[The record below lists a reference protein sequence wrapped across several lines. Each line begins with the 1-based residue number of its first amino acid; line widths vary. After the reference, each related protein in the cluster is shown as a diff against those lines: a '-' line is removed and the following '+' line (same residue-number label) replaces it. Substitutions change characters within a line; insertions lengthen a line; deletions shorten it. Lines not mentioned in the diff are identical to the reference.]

1 MGFLDLLVVALVPIL
16 KVLLVTG
23 VGLFLG
29 IEKINLL
36 GPEAR
41 DYLNKIV
48 FYVLSPCLLLS
59 NLAET
64 ITYKSLVTLWFMPVN
79 VLLTFLVGSALGWIL
94 AKLTKTPRHLQG
106 IVIGC
111 CSTGNLGNLLLIV
124 FPDICDESNSP
135 FSKLSTCS
143 TDAEAYASLSMAVGA
158 IFTWA
163 YAYPLVS
170 SYVIKN
176 TEHSSIQSSE
186 PSPDSCT
193 EPLLSPSYSQIS
205 EDNSVVL
212 ELPLTNMQDGKKMP
226 FKEKIVRCIK
236 CITSKIDLEKVFV
249 PSTIAS
255 IAGLII
261 GIVSPFRKVLIA
273 DNAPLRVINS
283 SAALIGHVLAAIP
296 SMTLI
301 MGANL
306 LKGLKRSEMS
316 LVVILGVVAVRNICL
331 PLLGIGVVQAAH
343 HLGVV
348 GSDAL
353 YRFVLMFQY
362 AVPPAINVG
371 TMTQLFKSGQGETSV
386 ILLWSYSV
394 ASISLTLWSTLYMSL
409 VSNSSTK

>member
-1 MGFLDLLVVALVPIL
+1 
-16 KVLLVTG
+16 
-23 VGLFLG
+23 
-29 IEKINLL
+29 
-36 GPEAR
+36 
-41 DYLNKIV
+41 
-48 FYVLSPCLLLS
+48 
-59 NLAET
+59 
-64 ITYKSLVTLWFMPVN
+64 MPLN

-193 EPLLSPSYSQIS
+193 EPLLSPSDSQIS
-205 EDNSVVL
+205 EDNSV
-212 ELPLTNMQDGKKMP
+212 MS
-226 FKEKIVRCIK
+226 FKEKIVGCIK

-249 PSTIAS
+249 PSTVAS

-283 SAALIGHVLAAIP
+283 SAALIGQAAIP

-306 LKGLKRSEMS
+306 LKGLQRSEMS

-371 TMTQLFKSGQGETSV
+371 TMTQLVKSGQGETSV

>member
-48 FYVLSPCLLLS
+48 FYVLSPCLLFS

-64 ITYKSLVTLWFMPVN
+64 ITYKSLVTLWFMPLN

-176 TEHSSIQSSE
+176 TEHSAIQSSE

-193 EPLLSPSYSQIS
+193 EPLLSPSDSQIS

-212 ELPLTNMQDGKKMP
+212 ELPLTNMQDGKK
-226 FKEKIVRCIK
+226 
-236 CITSKIDLEKVFV
+236 
-249 PSTIAS
+249 

-273 DNAPLRVINS
+273 DNALLRVIDS
-283 SAALIGHVLAAIP
+283 SAALIGQAAIP

-306 LKGLKRSEMS
+306 LKGLQRSEMS
-316 LVVILGVVAVRNICL
+316 MVVILGVVAVRNICL
-331 PLLGIGVVQAAH
+331 PLLGIGVVQGAH

-394 ASISLTLWSTLYMSL
+394 AAISLTLWSTLYMSL
-409 VSNSSTK
+409 VSSSSTK

>member
-29 IEKINLL
+29 MEKINLL

-64 ITYKSLVTLWFMPVN
+64 ITYKSLVTLWFMPLN

-170 SYVIKN
+170 SYVIKK
-176 TEHSSIQSSE
+176 TEHSFIQSSE

-193 EPLLSPSYSQIS
+193 EPLLSPSDSQIS

-212 ELPLTNMQDGKKMP
+212 ELPLTNMQDGKKMS

-273 DNAPLRVINS
+273 DNAPLR
-283 SAALIGHVLAAIP
+283 AAIP

-306 LKGLKRSEMS
+306 LKGLQRSEMS

-394 ASISLTLWSTLYMSL
+394 AAFSLTLWSTLYMSL

>member
-1 MGFLDLLVVALVPIL
+1 
-16 KVLLVTG
+16 
-23 VGLFLG
+23 
-29 IEKINLL
+29 
-36 GPEAR
+36 
-41 DYLNKIV
+41 
-48 FYVLSPCLLLS
+48 
-59 NLAET
+59 
-64 ITYKSLVTLWFMPVN
+64 MPLN

-176 TEHSSIQSSE
+176 TEHSSIQSSD

-193 EPLLSPSYSQIS
+193 EPLLSPSDSQIS
-205 EDNSVVL
+205 EDNSV
-212 ELPLTNMQDGKKMP
+212 MS
-226 FKEKIVRCIK
+226 FKEKIVGCIK

-249 PSTIAS
+249 PSTVAS

-283 SAALIGHVLAAIP
+283 SAALIGHAGSHSINDLDNGGKP
-296 SMTLI
+296 FKRLFQC
-301 MGANL
+301 L
-306 LKGLKRSEMS
+306 QRSEMS

>member
-48 FYVLSPCLLLS
+48 FYVLSPCLLFS

-64 ITYKSLVTLWFMPVN
+64 ITYKSLVTLWFMPLN

-193 EPLLSPSYSQIS
+193 EPLLSPSDSQIS

-212 ELPLTNMQDGKKMP
+212 ELPLTNMQDGKKMS
-226 FKEKIVRCIK
+226 FKEKIAGCIK

-249 PSTIAS
+249 PSTVAS

-283 SAALIGHVLAAIP
+283 SAALIGHVL
-296 SMTLI
+296 
-301 MGANL
+301 
-306 LKGLKRSEMS
+306 
-316 LVVILGVVAVRNICL
+316 V
-331 PLLGIGVVQAAH
+331 H
-343 HLGVV
+343 
-348 GSDAL
+348 
-353 YRFVLMFQY
+353 
-362 AVPPAINVG
+362 
-371 TMTQLFKSGQGETSV
+371 
-386 ILLWSYSV
+386 
-394 ASISLTLWSTLYMSL
+394 
-409 VSNSSTK
+409 NSSGF